1 MVEDDD
7 GALRWVDLER
17 VGEGGE
23 REREKEE
30 GEGRAKVVRGE
41 RRERRKKE
49 ETNEA
54 LSLSPFASMTI
65 LFHSPLF
72 LIRGR
77 APTAKNKS
85 PPLQNLF
92 KWCVGG

>member
-7 GALRWVDLER
+7 GALRWVDLEW

-77 APTAKNKS
+77 APKAKNKS